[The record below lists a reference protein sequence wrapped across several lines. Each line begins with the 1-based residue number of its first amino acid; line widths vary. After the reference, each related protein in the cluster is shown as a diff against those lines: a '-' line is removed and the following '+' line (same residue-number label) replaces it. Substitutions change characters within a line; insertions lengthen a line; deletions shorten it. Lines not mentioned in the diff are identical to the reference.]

1 MDPLSYIN
9 WIKPWESGRKVS
21 LKLCKLGHFLNGS
34 YKNNEACR
42 RWLKMI
48 CYTFLEVTVKLYCIY
63 STVQKKWDQTSSKF
77 GEQIA
82 NFPVSD
88 ENSAKFPRIYCSSP
102 AKFRKLG
109 DEPKRSKLAQRTEI
123 SFRNFEKASR
133 NFASLTKFRFVLN
146 DISVWRTEISCE
158 RDRKFR
164 YWSYWSF

>member
-88 ENSAKFPRIYCSSP
+88 ENSAKFPRLYCSSP
-102 AKFRKLG
+102 C
-109 DEPKRSKLAQRTEI
+109 EI
-123 SFRNFEKASR
+123 SEARWWTETFKARAKNRNFVSKFWES
-133 NFASLTKFRFVLN
+133 FTKFRFIN
-146 DISVWRTEISCE
+146 EISVRV
-158 RDRKFR
+158 KR
-164 YWSYWSF
+164 YFGLTNRNFVWARP